1 MKKLI
6 ITSIFALGFMV
17 SFANNG
23 QKELEL
29 EKFNVVT
36 PENQSTVVEFQEFSA
51 SSIATYELVVWI
63 YICDGE
69 NGTSYGLPL
78 PTAYCIDSTQLATL
92 KAMYESIY
100 WIYNPDSCRIEVR
113 ETLIEE
119 CE

>member
-1 MKKLI
+1 M
-6 ITSIFALGFMV
+6 SIFALGFMV

-29 EKFNVVT
+29 EKFNIVT

-63 YICDGE
+63 Y
-69 NGTSYGLPL
+69 
-78 PTAYCIDSTQLATL
+78 
-92 KAMYESIY
+92 
-100 WIYNPDSCRIEVR
+100 NPDSCRIEVR